1 MKKSIFSLGLLCG
14 AAVSVFALASCSG
27 PTTVKDLEGND
38 YTVEATDDSEKVA
51 KSMVLAAK
59 AISESETKHYAAG
72 FDAKLEANAKVPYQG
87 VDVDVN
93 AKTSV
98 SVKGTIGTAAYTQA
112 LEITNG
118 KMAKATDEQ
127 NAKANKE
134 LAANLRFEATASLDA
149 TIKATTES
157 EEDAVKSMADSLNNT
172 AANINLAAYSAAATD
187 ETPFTLYIEGSGKA
201 STSIWNLASMFA
213 ADYVEATETEDKKE
227 VNLSAAYKYEVP
239 TFYNAA
245 EATTELSYYQ
255 NHTIKELIQTFS
267 KPSLQEALTGE
278 TKELFDKDFFDSAEY
293 KSFKEYIDKLG
304 VKITEAKGGS
314 VTFEVN
320 GTGEALTAVAVFAAS
335 KETDPTKAAAK
346 IAEANKAYEK
356 DKKYFTLTF
365 TLDVARG
372 FVSNAKLDL
381 SDLGAIA
388 NLANQAMVKGTT
400 GSIKLEINAYVDG
413 DVKFEK
419 TPDANKTY
427 ANLQELFAND

>member
-1 MKKSIFSLGLLCG
+1 MKKSILSLGLLCG
-14 AAVSVFALASCSG
+14 AAISVFTLASCSG

-59 AISESETKHYAAG
+59 AVSESETKHYAAG
-72 FDAKLEANAKVPYQG
+72 FDAKLEANAKVPFQG

-127 NAKANKE
+127 NAKASKE
-134 LAANLRFEATASLDA
+134 LAANLRFEATANLDA

-157 EEDAVKSMADSLNNT
+157 EEDSVKSMAESLNGT
-172 AANINLAAYSAAATD
+172 AANINLAAYSAVATD
-187 ETPFTLYIEGSGKA
+187 EKPFTLYIEGSGKA

-213 ADYVEATETEDKKE
+213 ADYVEATETDDKKE
-227 VNLSAAYKYEVP
+227 VNLSAAYKYEMP
-239 TFYNAA
+239 TIYNAA
-245 EATTELSYYQ
+245 EGTTVLSYYQ
-255 NHTIKELIQTFS
+255 NHTIKELIQTFTRTS
-267 KPSLQEALTGE
+267 LTGE

-293 KSFKEYIDKLG
+293 KLFKEYIDKLG

-320 GTGEALTAVAVFAAS
+320 GTGEALTAVAVYAAS

-346 IAEANKAYEK
+346 IAEANSAYEK
-356 DKKYFTLTF
+356 DKKYFTLSF
-365 TLDVARG
+365 TLDIARG

-388 NLANQAMVKGTT
+388 NLSNQALAKGTT

-427 ANLQELFAND
+427 ADLKELAAKD

>member
-1 MKKSIFSLGLLCG
+1 MKKSILSLGLLCG
-14 AAVSVFALASCSG
+14 AAISVFTLASCSG

-59 AISESETKHYAAG
+59 AVSESETKHYAAG
-72 FDAKLEANAKVPYQG
+72 FDAKLEANAKVPFQG

-93 AKTSV
+93 AKTNV

-127 NAKANKE
+127 NAKASKE
-134 LAANLRFEATASLDA
+134 LAANLRFEATANLDA

-157 EEDAVKSMADSLNNT
+157 VEDSVKSMAESLNGT
-172 AANINLAAYSAAATD
+172 AANINLAAYSAVATD
-187 ETPFTLYIEGSGKA
+187 EKPFTLYIEGSGKA

-213 ADYVEATETEDKKE
+213 ADYVEATETDDKKE
-227 VNLSAAYKYEVP
+227 VNLSAAYKYEMP
-239 TFYNAA
+239 TIYNAA
-245 EATTELSYYQ
+245 EGTTVLSYYQ
-255 NHTIKELIQTFS
+255 NHTIKELIQTF
-267 KPSLQEALTGE
+267 KTAATQALTGE

-293 KSFKEYIDKLG
+293 KLFKEYIDKLG

-320 GTGEALTAVAVFAAS
+320 GTGEALTAVAVYAAS

-346 IAEANKAYEK
+346 IAEANSAYEK
-356 DKKYFTLTF
+356 DKKYFTLSV
-365 TLDVARG
+365 TLDIARG

-388 NLANQAMVKGTT
+388 NLSNQALAKGTT

-427 ANLQELFAND
+427 ADLKELAAKD

>member
-1 MKKSIFSLGLLCG
+1 MKKSILSLGLLCG
-14 AAVSVFALASCSG
+14 AAISVFTLASCSG

-59 AISESETKHYAAG
+59 AVSESETKHYAAG
-72 FDAKLEANAKVPYQG
+72 FDAKLEANAKVPFQG

-127 NAKANKE
+127 NAKASKE
-134 LAANLRFEATASLDA
+134 LAANLRFEATANLDA

-157 EEDAVKSMADSLNNT
+157 EEDSVKSMAESLNGT
-172 AANINLAAYSAAATD
+172 AANINLAAYSAVATD
-187 ETPFTLYIEGSGKA
+187 EKPFTLYIEGSGKA

-213 ADYVEATETEDKKE
+213 ADYVEATETDDKKE
-227 VNLSAAYKYEVP
+227 VNLSAAYKYEMP
-239 TFYNAA
+239 TIYNAA
-245 EATTELSYYQ
+245 EGTTVLSYYQ
-255 NHTIKELIQTFS
+255 NHTIKELIQTFTRTS
-267 KPSLQEALTGE
+267 LTGE

-293 KSFKEYIDKLG
+293 KLFKEYIDKLG

-320 GTGEALTAVAVFAAS
+320 GTGEALTAVAVYAAS
-335 KETDPTKAAAK
+335 KEKDPTKAAAK
-346 IAEANKAYEK
+346 IAEANSAYEK
-356 DKKYFTLTF
+356 DKKYFTLSF
-365 TLDVARG
+365 TLDIARG

-388 NLANQAMVKGTT
+388 NLSNQALAKGTT

-427 ANLQELFAND
+427 ADLKELAAKD